1 MSDYIKT
8 GYLEKSDIIDKFPDE
23 DLFSK
28 HPVAVSECVQ
38 EIPCNPCV
46 SSCPTK
52 AIGMESINS
61 IPVIDYKSCI
71 GCGKCVQVCPGLA
84 LFLVFKN
91 NDSYEITLPY
101 EMLPLPKVSDE
112 VLLLNRV
119 GDVVGKG
126 IVKRVMK
133 VEKDT
138 QSSLITVSFK
148 EKSLIYEVRNIGV
161 KNG

>member
-1 MSDYIKT
+1 MSNYLEK
-8 GYLEKSDIIDKFPDE
+8 GYLEVSDIIHSFPSEDE
-23 DLFSK
+23 FSV
-28 HPVAVSECVQ
+28 HPVAISECVQ

-52 AIGMESINS
+52 AITMEDISS
-61 IPVIDYKSCI
+61 IPIINYKQCI

-91 NDSYEITLPY
+91 KDSYEITLPY
-101 EMLPLPKVSDE
+101 EMLPLPKVLDE
-112 VLLLNRV
+112 VYLLDRTGKRV
-119 GDVVGKG
+119 GTG
-126 IVKRVMK
+126 IVKRVK
-133 VEKDT
+133 QVEKNT
-138 QSSLITVSFK
+138 YSSLITVSFK